1 MRKRIILSIVF
12 LLFGIFVY
20 YLYDINFIGRSN
32 NLTIFIRYYIPDI
45 CWTMSFFFMSINFT
59 KNICKKDLFINSLYV
74 LFIGIL
80 YELFQLFNITNG
92 TFDII
97 DITIY
102 ILSVLIADYIE
113 IRLRRNEYEKNR

>member
-1 MRKRIILSIVF
+1 
-12 LLFGIFVY
+12 
-20 YLYDINFIGRSN
+20 
-32 NLTIFIRYYIPDI
+32 
-45 CWTMSFFFMSINFT
+45 MSINFT